1 MQGPKI
7 KICGM
12 TDIDNISK
20 VLFLEPDYLGFIFY
34 PKSPRYVVGK
44 LKPEMLS
51 IIPENVKR
59 VGVFVDCSEAE
70 MRQTAQAY
78 GLKVIQLHG
87 DEKPT
92 VCMRLREEGYEVIK
106 AFNIGTEQ
114 DFEKVWAYNEHVDY
128 FLFDTKTPG
137 HGGSGQQ
144 FDWQLILRQPIR
156 KPWFLSGGIS
166 PENIV
171 AASQTGAAVLDLN
184 SKFEVSPGIK
194 DYERLR
200 DALAE
205 IR

>member
-20 VLFLEPDYLGFIFY
+20 MLFLEPDYLGFIFY

-44 LKPEMLS
+44 VKPEMLS

-59 VGVFVDCSEAE
+59 VGVFVDSSEAE
-70 MRQTAQAY
+70 MRQIASTY

-106 AFNIGTEQ
+106 AFSIATEQ
-114 DFEKVWAYNEHVDY
+114 DFEKVWAYNDHVDY

-137 HGGSGQQ
+137 YGGSGKE

-166 PENIV
+166 EENIV
-171 AASQTGAAVLDLN
+171 AASQTGATVLDLN
-184 SKFEVSPGIK
+184 SRFEVSPGIK
-194 DYERLR
+194 DYEKLR
-200 DALAE
+200 NALAE